1 MRTIIGTIALILAL
15 IPVARAAEESIG
27 DKVHEAK
34 VETVEATR
42 EVGKELRQ
50 AGRKVQKTGREVRQA
65 IITRCADGRHT
76 IKGPPGCAGHG
87 GVHDPK

>member
-1 MRTIIGTIALILAL
+1 MRTTIGTIALILAL
-15 IPVARAAEESIG
+15 MPVARAAEESVG

-34 VETVEATR
+34 VETIEATR
-42 EVGKELRQ
+42 EAGKELRQ
-50 AGRKVQKTGREVRQA
+50 AGRKVKKTGREVRQA

-76 IKGPPGCAGHG
+76 LKGAPGCAGHG